1 MPLSF
6 PLLDLCVF
14 PSRSPMVNKRLAAA
28 GLGAINRS
36 ATASIK
42 QLSTSSLS
50 ISIRARL
57 FVSGGRIVRRKSTPP
72 FFANPCWWTMASSLF
87 GKEPRKPG
95 KGAGVVWYRWIW
107 SMKSFNRRV
116 KFGRVIICEIVQFEE
131 EFFSFVM
138 DINSSWLNRETSLST
153 KNSYLF
159 ETPNLSIEGTI
170 DLGST
175 IGLPTASRSKINS
188 HRSNFWSILARKRN
202 RERSRKYPFLE
213 RIFTGPGD
221 ISLHSYLAEEE
232 GTIPFRRGIYKGI
245 CIHIRIY
252 IERERRSN
260 RRKYTA
266 GSRNSTGLSSTLQ

>member
-138 DINSSWLNRETSLST
+138 DINSTEKLL
-153 KNSYLF
+153 YLRRTLTYLKLQIF
-159 ETPNLSIEGTI
+159 
-170 DLGST
+170 
-175 IGLPTASRSKINS
+175 
-188 HRSNFWSILARKRN
+188 
-202 RERSRKYPFLE
+202 RSREPS
-213 RIFTGPGD
+213 
-221 ISLHSYLAEEE
+221 ISVQ
-232 GTIPFRRGIYKGI
+232 
-245 CIHIRIY
+245 
-252 IERERRSN
+252 RSVFQQPLVQ
-260 RRKYTA
+260 R
-266 GSRNSTGLSSTLQ
+266 